1 LRYGSMKLVNDL
13 PKEKSAGTAARP
25 WKALLAR

>member
-1 LRYGSMKLVNDL
+1 MKLVNDL

-25 WKALLAR
+25 CEALLAR